1 MEAYAID
8 SGGVEP
14 LGGAPNGKMS
24 SVSQSE
30 TGRALTK
37 QVMVFSNQST
47 CMV

>member
-24 SVSQSE
+24 SVSHSE
-30 TGRALTK
+30 SWRALAK
-37 QVMVFSNQST
+37 QVMLFYK
-47 CMV
+47 